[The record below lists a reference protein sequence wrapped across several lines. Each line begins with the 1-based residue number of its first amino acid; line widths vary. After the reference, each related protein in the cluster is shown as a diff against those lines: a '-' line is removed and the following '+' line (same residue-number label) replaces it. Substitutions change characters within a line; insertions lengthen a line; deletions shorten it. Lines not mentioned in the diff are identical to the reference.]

1 MTATALTYIVAQE
14 HINDL
19 MRDADRRRRVAEV
32 RSPGRV
38 RLSIPRVFTRR
49 VARATAA

>member
-1 MTATALTYIVAQE
+1 MTATALTYVVGQE

-19 MRDADRRRRVAEV
+19 MRDAERRRRVAEV

-38 RLSIPRVFTRR
+38 RLSIPRVFARR
-49 VARATAA
+49 VPRTATA

>member
-1 MTATALTYIVAQE
+1 MTATALTYVVAQE

-19 MRDADRRRRVAEV
+19 MRDAERRRQVAEV

-38 RLSIPRVFTRR
+38 RSSIPRVFTRR
-49 VARATAA
+49 VRRAATA